1 MLNKR
6 TLNNTLLACRI
17 YVHAHTFS
25 ISSLLPL
32 PFILAG
38 TKNRKKEKKLEGCR
52 DGGVVSV
59 KEVVEEEEE
68 IKWQGSYE
76 MCV

>member
-1 MLNKR
+1 MLN
-6 TLNNTLLACRI
+6 LCACTHI
-17 YVHAHTFS
+17 FFIIPAAT
-25 ISSLLPL
+25 SLHPC
-32 PFILAG
+32 
-38 TKNRKKEKKLEGCR
+38 RDKKQKERKKLEGCR